1 MAQGSSVSL
10 VFSALVVMATAGSYP
25 EVKNVVDKKCV
36 ECYGHIANAYL
47 ECIQASIKHPL
58 HPERAAEECTKAQ
71 NDALTFCPDY
81 CMKKPEPPHPG
92 PPHPG
97 PPIPGPPIPGPP
109 EPPTPEPV
117 EEISYNL
124 DPEED
129 VPVTYDQL
137 ITLQSFLENNK
148 PDEDTVSPKCRLCY
162 GRIAS
167 AFIDC
172 MKGTYDHPHR
182 PKMVELLC
190 NQAVKKANKACSK
203 ETCISASGG
212 SKCNTAAADIKTLS
226 TEDFVLQEKDDKLYL
241 GQDVLPPATME
252 ALKDSNKFGNGS
264 KSSCIACYGR
274 IATAYLN
281 CLQTTFS
288 HPNEPEL
295 IKRLCDKFTSQAL
308 EYCPDGCFNKDHPPM
323 PYPPHIPPI
332 PVPPMP
338 VNDDKLNEVEDSAD
352 EVEVEGAAPKSCP
365 PGQRLCEAMGSGNKT
380 CCPKDQACCGE
391 LKWDVGA
398 ICCPKGW
405 CCNKKESYYV
415 PQCVPPLLC

>member
-226 TEDFVLQEKDDKLYL
+226 TEDFVLQEK
-241 GQDVLPPATME
+241 GTSTE
-252 ALKDSNKFGNGS
+252 SNE
-264 KSSCIACYGR
+264 
-274 IATAYLN
+274 LN
-281 CLQTTFS
+281 MIS
-288 HPNEPEL
+288 RK
-295 IKRLCDKFTSQAL
+295 KR
-308 EYCPDGCFNKDHPPM
+308 YCPEGTNLCVAKMSGKSTCCLEERACCGQFKSKVKDVCCPPGFCCNARLTF
-323 PYPPHIPPI
+323 YVTSC
-332 PVPPMP
+332 VPPMF
-338 VNDDKLNEVEDSAD
+338 
-352 EVEVEGAAPKSCP
+352 C
-365 PGQRLCEAMGSGNKT
+365 
-380 CCPKDQACCGE
+380 
-391 LKWDVGA
+391 
-398 ICCPKGW
+398 
-405 CCNKKESYYV
+405 
-415 PQCVPPLLC
+415 